1 MSKTESN
8 IFDLANPGVQS
19 LKPYAPGKPLSELKR
34 EYGITDAVKL
44 ASNENP
50 LGASPKVAEVMAD
63 VVKEFHRYPDGNGF
77 DLKLAL
83 AEKTGFDTSYI
94 TLGNGSNE
102 ILELVARTFVLPD
115 QEILFSQHSFAVYPI
130 ASQSV
135 NAKMNI
141 VPALACDHPT
151 SPYGH
156 DLNAMADAINPNT
169 RVVFVANPNNPT
181 GTWLKTDELYAFIK
195 RVPSDVIVVLDQ
207 AYFEYVNEP
216 DYPDAKQWVKEFDNL
231 VVTHT
236 FSKAY
241 GLPALRIGYG
251 ISSPAIADLLNRV
264 RQPFNTNAV
273 AQAAALTALHDDAFV
288 EKSVA
293 LNHQGLLALTQA
305 CDELGLGYIPSVGNF
320 ICIDVASGTGKT
332 ADVVYENLLKQGVIV
347 RPVASYQ
354 LPDYIRV
361 TVGTAQENAR
371 FIEALKTALSN

>member
-1 MSKTESN
+1 MSKTD

-19 LKPYAPGKPLSELKR
+19 LKPYAPGKPLAELER

-50 LGASPKVAEVMAD
+50 LGTSPKVTEVMAA

-77 DLKLAL
+77 DLKVAL
-83 AEKTGFDTSYI
+83 AKKTGFDASCI

-141 VPALACDHPT
+141 VPALACDHPI

-195 RVPSDVIVVLDQ
+195 RVPSNVIVVLDQ

-241 GLPALRIGYG
+241 GLPALRVGYG
-251 ISSPAIADLLNRV
+251 VSSPAIADLLNRV

-273 AQAAALTALHDDAFV
+273 AQAAALVALSDNKFV

-293 LNHQGLLALTQA
+293 LNHQGLLALTKA
-305 CDELGLGYIPSVGNF
+305 CDELGLGYIPSVANF
-320 ICIDVASGTGKT
+320 MCIDVVTGTGKT
-332 ADVVYENLLKQGVIV
+332 ADEVYEGLLKQGVIV
-347 RPVASYQ
+347 RPVASYE
-354 LPDYIRV
+354 LPSYIRV
-361 TVGTAQENAR
+361 TVGTEQENQR
-371 FIEALKTALSN
+371 FIDALKVALSA

>member
-1 MSKTESN
+1 MSKTD
-8 IFDLANPGVQS
+8 IFELANPGVQS
-19 LKPYAPGKPLSELKR
+19 LKPYAPGKPLAELQR

-50 LGASPKVAEVMAD
+50 LGASPNVAKAVASVASEV
-63 VVKEFHRYPDGNGF
+63 HRYPDGNGF
-77 DLKLAL
+77 DLKAAL
-83 AEKTGFDTSYI
+83 SEKTGFDTSYI

-102 ILELVARTFVLPD
+102 ILELVARTFVLPN

-135 NAKMNI
+135 NAKMNV
-141 VPALACDHPT
+141 VPALSSDDPV

-156 DLNAMADAINPNT
+156 DLDAMAEAINDNT

-181 GTWLKTDELYAFIK
+181 GTWLKSDELYAFIK
-195 RVPSDVIVVLDQ
+195 RVPTNVIVVLDQ
-207 AYFEYVNEP
+207 AYFEYVDAP

-273 AQAAALTALHDDAFV
+273 AQAAALAALNDDAFV
-288 EKSVA
+288 AESIA
-293 LNHQGLLALTQA
+293 LNKKGLAYFEQS
-305 CDELGLGYIPSVGNF
+305 CDELNLGYIPSVGNF
-320 ICIDVASGTGKT
+320 MCIDVATGTGKT
-332 ADVVYENLLKQGVIV
+332 ADDVYEGLLKQGVIV

-354 LPDYIRV
+354 LPNYIRV
-361 TVGTAQENAR
+361 TVGTAQENER
-371 FIEALKTALSN
+371 FIEALKIALSN

>member
-1 MSKTESN
+1 MSKTN
-8 IFDLANPGVQS
+8 IFDLANPGIQS
-19 LKPYAPGKPLSELKR
+19 LKPYAPGKPLAELER

-50 LGASPKVAEVMAD
+50 LGASPKAVEAMASVANEL
-63 VVKEFHRYPDGNGF
+63 HRYPDGNGF
-77 DLKLAL
+77 DLKA
-83 AEKTGFDTSYI
+83 AISEKTGFDTAYI

-135 NAKMNI
+135 NAKMNV
-141 VPALACDHPT
+141 VPALGSDHPI

-156 DLNAMADAINPNT
+156 DLDAMANAINSNT

-181 GTWLKTDELYAFIK
+181 GMWLKSDELYAFIK
-195 RVPSDVIVVLDQ
+195 RVPNNVIVVLDQ
-207 AYFEYVNEP
+207 AYFEYVHVS
-216 DYPDAKQWVKEFDNL
+216 DYPDAKQWVNEFDNL

-273 AQAAALTALHDDAFV
+273 AQSAALAALNDDAFV
-288 EKSVA
+288 EKSIA
-293 LNHQGLLALTQA
+293 LNNQGLEYMVKA
-305 CDELGLGYIPSVGNF
+305 CNELGLGYIPTVANF
-320 ICIDVASGTGKT
+320 ICIDVATGTGKT
-332 ADVVYENLLKQGVIV
+332 ADEVYENLLKQGVIV

-354 LPDYIRV
+354 LPSFIRV
-361 TVGTAQENAR
+361 TVGTEKENQH
-371 FIEALKTALSN
+371 FIDALKVAISA